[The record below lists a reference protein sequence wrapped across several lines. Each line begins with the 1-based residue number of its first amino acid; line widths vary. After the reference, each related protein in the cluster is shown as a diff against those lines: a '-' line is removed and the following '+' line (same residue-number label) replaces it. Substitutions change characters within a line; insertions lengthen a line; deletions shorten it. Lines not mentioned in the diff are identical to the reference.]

1 MAPEDSSTVDIDF
14 GPPDGDPLEGGGGE
28 ARWWDSAEG
37 HRFALEVLQLRARR
51 AILKMVDDGVGSP
64 EEIAEMLGIDGGL
77 AAFHLAMLERA
88 LVVEAV
94 DGVYRPT
101 PTGRLY
107 LERVEAPPSEG
118 PDRS

>member
-1 MAPEDSSTVDIDF
+1 MPPEDRSTVYIDV
-14 GPPDGDPLEGGGGE
+14 GPPEGGGE
-28 ARWWDSAEG
+28 EQPSWWDSAES

-51 AILKMVDDGVGSP
+51 AILKMVDDGAGSP
-64 EEIAEMLGIDGGL
+64 EEIAEKLGIDGGL

-94 DGVYRPT
+94 DGVYRST

-107 LERVEAPPSEG
+107 IERVEAPPSEG

>member
-1 MAPEDSSTVDIDF
+1 
-14 GPPDGDPLEGGGGE
+14 
-28 ARWWDSAEG
+28 
-37 HRFALEVLQLRARR
+37 
-51 AILKMVDDGVGSP
+51 
-64 EEIAEMLGIDGGL
+64 MLGFDGGL

-101 PTGRLY
+101 TTGRLY